1 MVLRPLDIG
10 AEIRFARTSAARAC
24 GHAITAATC
33 AAARWPGAR
42 LAASARPKAATSDP
56 PMGGALPRPRAAIS
70 DRLGATA
77 SARLRHRRAGGSRKA
92 PLGAMLVRG
101 RATASGRA
109 TLVDRIALIRASALL
124 KVDSGRAV
132 HGNSISPTESR
143 ARRPR
148 GGCGL
153 RTGRTVT
160 TAPVRDRI
168 AARGQPRRW
177 MVHRKPGA
185 ARLPRAR
192 RAPALMRRLARLDP
206 SRDKGPIV
214 ATMTR
219 PLLRPSSRVG
229 PPRAMTRPGSSSVT
243 LSIQSFC
250 IARLSGGSL
259 KETAMNTRTLLASLV
274 LTVAAAGPA
283 VAQVQDNG
291 GPPDPAQMRQ
301 RMTDRMKEMLGVN
314 DDEWKALQPKVEKIQ
329 QLRRDASPRGMM
341 MFFGPGGPGGPGAP
355 GGPGGPPPGFAPD
368 NNGQPPSVV
377 QQKMADLRET
387 LNNKDAKPEEIKS
400 RLAALRDARAQAKA
414 DLTKAQD
421 ELRDLLTARQESVM
435 VMMGMLE

>member
-1 MVLRPLDIG
+1 
-10 AEIRFARTSAARAC
+10 
-24 GHAITAATC
+24 
-33 AAARWPGAR
+33 
-42 LAASARPKAATSDP
+42 
-56 PMGGALPRPRAAIS
+56 
-70 DRLGATA
+70 
-77 SARLRHRRAGGSRKA
+77 
-92 PLGAMLVRG
+92 
-101 RATASGRA
+101 
-109 TLVDRIALIRASALL
+109 
-124 KVDSGRAV
+124 
-132 HGNSISPTESR
+132 
-143 ARRPR
+143 
-148 GGCGL
+148 
-153 RTGRTVT
+153 
-160 TAPVRDRI
+160 
-168 AARGQPRRW
+168 
-177 MVHRKPGA
+177 
-185 ARLPRAR
+185 
-192 RAPALMRRLARLDP
+192 
-206 SRDKGPIV
+206 
-214 ATMTR
+214 
-219 PLLRPSSRVG
+219 
-229 PPRAMTRPGSSSVT
+229 
-243 LSIQSFC
+243 
-250 IARLSGGSL
+250 
-259 KETAMNTRTLLASLV
+259 MNTRTLLASLV